1 MEISLNSLRN
11 EMFIIKKNKKMRKMK
26 YQRRADWARHDKMM
40 LLVACGGAG
49 VASLSRENEVQLI
62 RHTLSQ
68 SHLLFD

>member
-1 MEISLNSLRN
+1 
-11 EMFIIKKNKKMRKMK
+11 MRKMK

-40 LLVACGGAG
+40 LLVASGGAG